1 MDAETSGLGWRSSR
15 CCVKTNAFA
24 QHRATRAVSMQ
35 RSLQRLSLLG
45 PVYFDYRR
53 LITDADSPS

>member
-45 PVYFDYRR
+45 PVY
-53 LITDADSPS
+53 LITDA